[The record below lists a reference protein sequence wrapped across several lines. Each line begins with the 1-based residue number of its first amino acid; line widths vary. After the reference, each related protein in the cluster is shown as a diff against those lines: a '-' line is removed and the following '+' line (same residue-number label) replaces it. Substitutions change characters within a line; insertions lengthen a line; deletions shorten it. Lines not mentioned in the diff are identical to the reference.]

1 MTLEDMKK
9 KTLQLI
15 EEIDNSQ
22 KALTS
27 DPDIAAKLNSV
38 INQVQFELCRMKKIA
53 AYVTRSV
60 LKDEVLHL
68 ENLDNFYQLK
78 KMVFTNVA
86 GDIARYELFENI
98 AIFPEDGSVKVYY
111 YKYPEVIDDKT
122 KDTYVFELSQDALE
136 IMPYGV
142 AADLLKSDVS
152 TGYGQ
157 IYQQRYEQMLQRL
170 DSRNSMGSFFVEGG
184 ASI

>member
-15 EEIDNSQ
+15 EEIDGSQ
-22 KALTS
+22 DALTS

-38 INQVQFELCRMKKIA
+38 INQIQFELCRMKKIA
-53 AYVTRSV
+53 AYVTRDV

-68 ENLDNFYQLK
+68 ETIDNFYQLK
-78 KMVFTNVA
+78 KMVFTNATGNV
-86 GDIARYELFENI
+86 ARYELFEDI

-111 YKYPEVIDDKT
+111 YKYPAVINDETEDS
-122 KDTYVFELSQDALE
+122 YVFELSQDALE

-152 TGYGQ
+152 TNYGQ

-170 DSRNSMGSFFVEGG
+170 DSRNSMGSFFIEGG
-184 ASI
+184 VSI

>member
-22 KALTS
+22 NTLTN

-53 AYVTRSV
+53 AYVTRDVS
-60 LKDEVLHL
+60 KDEVLHL
-68 ENLDNFYQLK
+68 ENIDNFYQLR
-78 KMVFTNVA
+78 KMVFINAT
-86 GDIARYELFENI
+86 GEIAHYELFENI
-98 AIFPEDGSVKVYY
+98 AIFPEEGSVKVYY
-111 YKYPEVIDDKT
+111 YKYPTVINDET
-122 KDTYVFELSQDALE
+122 KDTYVFELSRDALE

-152 TGYGQ
+152 TNYGQ
-157 IYQQRYEQMLQRL
+157 IYQQRFETMLQRL
-170 DSRNSMGSFFVEGG
+170 DSRNSTGSFFVEGG